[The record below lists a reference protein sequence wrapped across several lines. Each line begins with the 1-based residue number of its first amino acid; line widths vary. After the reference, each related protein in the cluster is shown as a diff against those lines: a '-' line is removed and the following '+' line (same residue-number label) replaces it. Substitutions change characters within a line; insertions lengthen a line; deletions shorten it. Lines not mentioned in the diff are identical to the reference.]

1 MNKRILIGIVI
12 IAAAIIGIKMFTTTV
27 ENVATDTTKDVLNNV
42 VKANLKPVVAAIKN
56 QQLCQS
62 GADTQLQALGHE
74 DQPLARSMAYIA
86 LAQESYLQG
95 DNQKALV
102 ELQQSL
108 DASGKKISPQQ
119 RDQLLKGLAKGAEE
133 LAAKRKQNGFNRN
146 CQSL

>member
-62 GADTQLQALGHE
+62 GADT
-74 DQPLARSMAYIA
+74 
-86 LAQESYLQG
+86 
-95 DNQKALV
+95 
-102 ELQQSL
+102 
-108 DASGKKISPQQ
+108 
-119 RDQLLKGLAKGAEE
+119 
-133 LAAKRKQNGFNRN
+133 
-146 CQSL
+146 

>member
-12 IAAAIIGIKMFTTTV
+12 IVAAIIGIKMFTTTV

-42 VKANLKPVVAAIKN
+42 VKANLKQVVAAIKN

-62 GADTQLQALGHE
+62 SADTELQALGHE
-74 DQPLARSMAYIA
+74 GQPLARSMAYIA

-133 LAAKRKQNGFNRN
+133 LAAKRKQNGFSRN
-146 CQSL
+146 CQPL